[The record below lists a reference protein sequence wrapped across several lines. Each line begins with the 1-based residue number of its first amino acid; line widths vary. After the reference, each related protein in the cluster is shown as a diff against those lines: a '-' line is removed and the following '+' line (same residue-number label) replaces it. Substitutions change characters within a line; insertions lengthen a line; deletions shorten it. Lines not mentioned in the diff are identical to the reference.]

1 MAKIIYLY
9 TLFVKGDSHK
19 IFRQGWGQAA
29 VPLLPCGPAA
39 RLPIYVGKSLTPP
52 FAGALRPF

>member
-9 TLFVKGDSHK
+9 TLFVKGDFHK

-29 VPLLPCGPAA
+29 VPPLPWPGVARPSRFSPAD
-39 RLPIYVGKSLTPP
+39 
-52 FAGALRPF
+52 AGGWESVAL